1 MRNCL
6 NEIRQRTIIA
16 TIITLLLSGA
26 LFADGAACSDTQVKN
41 KDDADFSRSE
51 EFTARVFPGHDATSK
66 EKFKYATDS
75 LWDDIGTLPSEIY
88 NGMGRIYLQRDNFIA
103 LLLAGGASIA
113 MHASGADD
121 DIADNFEDHQILSDF
136 SDKALDFIGGPGAH
150 FAFTGVWYLASAYN
164 GDELNKQRS
173 WTMLKALSYTG
184 FTTLSL
190 KLIRDNDTPNGK
202 WLGWPSGHTASSFCV
217 ASVLDEFY
225 GPAVGIPSYL
235 LAGVVAY
242 RMMEV
247 GDHWGSDVVFGAV
260 LGYITGHSV
269 AGEDIGK
276 WEVAGFDVVPYQS
289 QPDSYSTTM
298 GVSLVKKF

>member
-1 MRNCL
+1 MKHCL
-6 NEIRQRTIIA
+6 NGIRQSLILA
-16 TIITLLLSGA
+16 MIITLMWSSTLLANGA
-26 LFADGAACSDTQVKN
+26 TDSDSQTKPKN
-41 KDDADFSRSE
+41 DADFSKSE
-51 EFTARVFPGHDATSK
+51 DFSANMFPGQDATSK
-66 EKFKYATDS
+66 EKMKYATDS
-75 LWDDIGTLPSEIY
+75 LWSDLGTLPSEIY

-103 LLLAGGASIA
+103 LLLAGGASVA

-121 DIADNFEDHQILSDF
+121 DIADNFEDHKVLSDF
-136 SDKALDFIGGPGAH
+136 SDKALDFVGGPGTH
-150 FAFTGVWYLASAYN
+150 FALTGVWYLASAYN

-217 ASVLDEFY
+217 ASVFDEFY

-269 AGEDIGK
+269 AGEDRGK
-276 WEVAGFDVVPYQS
+276 WEIAGFDVVPYRS
-289 QPDSYSTTM
+289 QPNSYSTTM
-298 GVSLVKKF
+298 GVSLVKAF